1 MEQPAESTWATTAWQ
16 FWVMA
21 DEPIGTVLG
30 FVIVWCLI
38 RQNLWAWPLGV
49 AYVFV
54 SVTVLLEARLYANL
68 ALHVLGFLPM
78 NLYGWY
84 YWLFGKAPSET
95 ALPVTRSSRQL
106 TVTLLLI
113 GTAGTLILGTAFA
126 LLTDAA
132 LPYWDNALF
141 AGSLIAMWLTAR
153 KKIENWVFWF
163 VIDVVSVGV
172 YWAQGLPLYA
182 SLYFVYL
189 AMAVAGWRSWKRS
202 MAVSAMDEAGG
213 GDLRAAER

>member
-1 MEQPAESTWATTAWQ
+1 MEQIWQ
-16 FWVMA
+16 FWLVV

-49 AYVFV
+49 AYVVV
-54 SVTVLLEARLYANL
+54 SVSVLLEARLYANL
-68 ALHVLGFLPM
+68 ALHLTGFLPL

-84 YWLFGKAPSET
+84 YWVFGRAPRE
-95 ALPVTRSSRQL
+95 AVLPVTRASGASIAVLLAGCL
-106 TVTLLLI
+106 T
-113 GTAGTLILGTAFA
+113 GTAILGTLFTWY
-126 LLTDAA
+126 TDAA
-132 LPYWDNALF
+132 LPYWDNGLF
-141 AGSLIAMWLTAR
+141 VASLAAMWLTAR
-153 KKIENWVFWF
+153 KKIENWLFWF

-189 AMAVAGWRSWKRS
+189 AMAVAGWRSWKTS
-202 MAVSAMDEAGG
+202 MTAPDRDHA
-213 GDLRAAER
+213 R

>member
-1 MEQPAESTWATTAWQ
+1 MDQ
-16 FWVMA
+16 FWQLWLVV

-49 AYVFV
+49 AYVIV
-54 SVTVLLEARLYANL
+54 SVSVLLEARLYANL
-68 ALHVLGFLPM
+68 VLHLVGFLPL

-84 YWLFGKAPSET
+84 YWVFGRAPRE
-95 ALPVTRSSRQL
+95 AILPVTRASRVSIAAL
-106 TVTLLLI
+106 VSGCLA
-113 GTAGTLILGTAFA
+113 GTAILGTFFSWY
-126 LLTDAA
+126 TDAA
-132 LPYWDNALF
+132 LPYWDNGLF
-141 AGSLIAMWLTAR
+141 VASLAAMWLTAR

-189 AMAVAGWRSWKRS
+189 AMAVAGWRSWKTS
-202 MAVSAMDEAGG
+202 MAAPAGT
-213 GDLRAAER
+213 AATH